1 MADEQEHQEETFYEA
16 ITDRKR
22 GYRNRHRLFIQE
34 ELTVL
39 PNQLDINLKAF
50 EEGRRSRGRREGK
63 RDGVLTSGVQWFQ

>member
-1 MADEQEHQEETFYEA
+1 MVDEQEQQEETYYEA
-16 ITDRKR
+16 INNRKR
-22 GYRNRHRLFIQE
+22 GCRNRHRLFIQE
-34 ELTVL
+34 EPTIL